1 MEAHEP
7 DSGVQRTSR
16 ELALALRPGSDVSRP
31 ARLEAGAIGAMALG
45 AFAIGAAAIGAIAVG
60 RLAIGRL
67 AIGRTRMQRVEIDEL
82 VVRRLR
88 VVDGLETP
96 RAR

>member
-60 RLAIGRL
+60 RLAIGR
-67 AIGRTRMQRVEIDEL
+67 TRMQRVEIDEL